1 MVGLKLWNGS
11 AWVNVSRVPGAR
23 GPVGDVATDTSPAGP
38 AGGGLANRYP
48 NPEVNRIAA
57 GTLLDAWRLD
67 TGVAAA
73 SAVWVATP
81 AAGAAFPWGVFTC
94 TPIVDSWLEVD
105 AVLGL
110 LGKNDAAYH
119 QGYLGL
125 RCAPA
130 DVDGFGDRW
139 TVKTQHSTVQLY
151 ESRTIRH
158 VYNLVSGTA
167 YTLSMLWSA
176 TGGTW
181 QYNNGPHAACMSG
194 KLWAK

>member
-1 MVGLKLWNGS
+1 MGSLKLWNGS

-57 GTLLDAWRLD
+57 GTLLDAWRIS
-67 TGVAAA
+67 TGVPIG

-81 AAGAAFPWGVFTC
+81 AAGQAFPWADFTC
-94 TPIVDSWLEVD
+94 TPVVDAWLEVD
-105 AVLGL
+105 GMIGL
-110 LGKNDAAYH
+110 CGKNDAAYH
-119 QGYLGL
+119 SGYIGL
-125 RCAPA
+125 TMVPA
-130 DVDGFGDRW
+130 DADGFGARW

-151 ESRTIRH
+151 EPRTIRH
-158 VYNLVSGTA
+158 IYNLVGGVT
-167 YTLSMLWSA
+167 YTVSMLWSA
-176 TGGTW
+176 GGGSW
-181 QYNNGPHAACMSG
+181 QWNNGPHAAFMSG